1 MNIGD
6 MAATQQPENRPNK
19 LAHTMNDQ
27 KLLQIMRRNN
37 GGNTK
42 VMDRVAKLSGWSQA
56 RSQSH
61 PEISL
66 PIVLLIPVADMMYA
80 A

>member
-6 MAATQQPENRPNK
+6 MAATQQPVNRPNK

-42 VMDRVAKLSGWSQA
+42 VMDRAEKLSGCSHA
-56 RSQSH
+56 RSQSQ

-66 PIVLLIPVADMMYA
+66 PIVLLIPVADMM
-80 A
+80 